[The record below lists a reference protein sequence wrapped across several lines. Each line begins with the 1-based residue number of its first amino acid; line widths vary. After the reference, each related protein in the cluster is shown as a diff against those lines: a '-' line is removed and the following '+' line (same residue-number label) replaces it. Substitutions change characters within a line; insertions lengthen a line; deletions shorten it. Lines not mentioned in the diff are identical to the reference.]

1 MGPVLSVLLSSVAG
15 VNHKAR
21 QQPKTAAKPPAERA
35 QCHRLVQHSGR
46 VTRFSVAAADLLPSI
61 LWFGNIRGFV
71 KLHFP
76 TVNVCPHVA
85 KNEPL
90 SLHKAGISATAAHK
104 GSWLA
109 GLFSLCKLCLGCKL
123 TPCLY

>member
-1 MGPVLSVLLSSVAG
+1 MSVRSVCVSSLLRCPRGPLLKRGPAMDGACPLCAFVLCGGGESQGPSTA
-15 VNHKAR
+15 KD
-21 QQPKTAAKPPAERA
+21 AAKPPAERA

-71 KLHFP
+71 KLNFP

-85 KNEPL
+85 K
-90 SLHKAGISATAAHK
+90 K
-104 GSWLA
+104 
-109 GLFSLCKLCLGCKL
+109 
-123 TPCLY
+123 